1 MPNYCNNDLTLT
13 HTDPAM
19 IAKAATALKEG
30 DFLQTFVPVP
40 AELLEAT
47 ASFGD
52 EYEAQN
58 KANVEKYGYASWYDF
73 CVNEWG
79 TKWDVQAYDE
89 ANVFNDGLTL
99 TVGFDSAWSPPV
111 EAYRKLEELGFEV
124 DAMYYEPGMGFC
136 GEYVNGSDE
145 TYDIPG
151 TSDEVSECIPDRIN
165 DAFCIAENMADWES
179 QQEEFE
185 D

>member
-58 KANVEKYGYASWYDF
+58 KANVEKYGY
-73 CVNEWG
+73 VVKIVE
-79 TKWDVQAYDE
+79 TKKIIFVQ
-89 ANVFNDGLTL
+89 
-99 TVGFDSAWSPPV
+99 
-111 EAYRKLEELGFEV
+111 EEQQ
-124 DAMYYEPGMGFC
+124 
-136 GEYVNGSDE
+136 
-145 TYDIPG
+145 TR
-151 TSDEVSECIPDRIN
+151 EVSPSLHQVR
-165 DAFCIAENMADWES
+165 A
-179 QQEEFE
+179 
-185 D
+185 